1 LLSTYLIAPSA
12 NINKMK
18 KAKELHTMKS
28 IRTKIFLFFILA
40 ITCLNTASAQVAARQ
55 DMLVRPNINFDA
67 FDMIYLNDFLDPKTQ
82 MFNVNA
88 SGISLDLNVTKDTTA
103 LSLYLE
109 IQVIVR
115 LRGDVRSNNL
125 LVYGRSSNF
134 LIKGNR
140 TFTARDFVKGGTLN
154 RLGTLRETTDLKKRI
169 IDLAQATS
177 TFPAGTYIIHVV
189 VWDQKETKL
198 GTATKTIV
206 VPYSDVKGV
215 FVEINDPK
223 NGSFSDNIIP
233 TFTWTTAAP
242 SVTLR
247 VFEAGISN
255 RSPQDALTG
264 NRPCLIREVSGVTT
278 LTYPQDAKR
287 LLQENKAYVLQI
299 QANVLT
305 NRGES
310 GNFSRPVVFRIT
322 DDKIGAI
329 VENFLNARSGE
340 ASSAF
345 SALRAEP
352 NNWVAWPD
360 YGNITYDDNI
370 LTGTDLQNL
379 LNEINSNPD
388 LKLQFSIENQ

>member
-1 LLSTYLIAPSA
+1 
-12 NINKMK
+12 
-18 KAKELHTMKS
+18 MKS

-40 ITCLNTASAQVAARQ
+40 ITCLNTASAQIAARQ

-103 LSLYLE
+103 LSLFLD

-154 RLGTLRETTDLKKRI
+154 RLGTLRETTDIKKRI

-189 VWDQKETKL
+189 VWDLKENKL
-198 GTATKTIV
+198 GAATKTIV
-206 VPYSDVKGV
+206 IPYSDVKGV

-223 NGSFSDNIIP
+223 NGSFSNNLIP
-233 TFTWTTAAP
+233 TFSWTTAAP
-242 SVTLR
+242 GVTVR

-264 NRPCLIREVSGVTT
+264 NRPCLIREASGVTT

-287 LLQENKAYVLQI
+287 LLQQNKAYVLQI

-329 VENFLNARSGE
+329 VENFLNTRSGE